1 MIDLDKLTCQVRQV
15 AVTVGHFLREQR
27 AAFDRSVVQEKG
39 PHDYVSY
46 VDRASEE
53 LLVRSL
59 SALLPEAGF
68 ITEEK
73 TIGQYAGEEYCWVI
87 DPLDGTT
94 NFIHDM
100 APYCVSIA
108 LRSQS
113 ELLLGV
119 VYEVCRDECYWAY
132 KDGGAYLNDSLIHV
146 SEIAS
151 MDQTQILLGFPYDSE
166 NFRPVVLGLIGQMY
180 GAVGAERLLG
190 SAAAEL
196 CYVAAGR
203 AEARVEGLLGPW
215 DVAAGCLI
223 LSEAGGRVT
232 DFSGGDTHLSGRE
245 VLASNG
251 HIHSQ
256 LMKIVKNACVNTSD
270 YSRFE

>member
-1 MIDLDKLTCQVRQV
+1 MIDLCNLTPQVCEV
-15 AVTVGHFLREQR
+15 AVGAGRFLKEQR
-27 AAFDRSVVQEKG
+27 AAFDRSAVVEKG

-46 VDRASEE
+46 VDKMSEE
-53 LLVRSL
+53 RLVAQL

-73 TIGQYAGEEYCWVI
+73 TTRQYATEEYCWVI

-108 LRSQS
+108 LRNS
-113 ELLLGV
+113 EEILIGV

-132 KDGGAYLNDSLIHV
+132 KGGGAYLNGVPIHV
-146 SEIAS
+146 TDIAT
-151 MDQTQILLGFPYDSE
+151 MDCAQILLGFPYDSQR
-166 NFRPVVLGLIGQMY
+166 FRPIILKAIAQMY
-180 GAVGAERLLG
+180 GTVGAERLLG

-203 AEARVEGLLGPW
+203 AEGRIEGLLGPW

-223 LSEAGGRVT
+223 LAEAGGLTT
-232 DFSGGDTHLSGRE
+232 DFSGGDTYLNGHE

-251 HIHSQ
+251 RIHEQ
-256 LMKIVKNACVNTSD
+256 LMKVIREAVC
-270 YSRFE
+270 

>member
-1 MIDLDKLTCQVRQV
+1 MNICLEQLVQDVKLV
-15 AVTVGHFLREQR
+15 AIAAGQFLREER
-27 AAFDRSVVQEKG
+27 AKFDRSAVQEKG

-46 VDRASEE
+46 VDKASEGR
-53 LLVRSL
+53 LVTRL

-73 TIGQYAGEEYCWVI
+73 TTRQYASEEYCWVI

-108 LRSQS
+108 LRNSQ
-113 ELLLGV
+113 EVLLGV

-132 KDGGAYLNDSLIHV
+132 KGGGAYMNDRPIRV
-146 SEIAS
+146 SAVLDISQA
-151 MDQTQILLGFPYDSE
+151 QILLGFPYDSE
-166 NFRPVVLGLIGQMY
+166 RFRPIIVKAISQMY
-180 GAVGAERLLG
+180 GMVGAERLLG

-203 AEARVEGLLGPW
+203 AEGRIEGLLGPW
-215 DVAAGCLI
+215 DVAAGTLI
-223 LSEAGGRVT
+223 LSEAGGITT
-232 DFSGGDTHLSGRE
+232 DFSGGDTYLDGHE
-245 VLASNG
+245 VLASNAL
-251 HIHSQ
+251 IHDQ
-256 LMKIVKNACVNTSD
+256 LLQIVGNA
-270 YSRFE
+270 RK

>member
-1 MIDLDKLTCQVRQV
+1 MNGLDKLVGQVCDV
-15 AVTVGHFLREQR
+15 AVSMGHFLRDQR
-27 AAFDRSVVQEKG
+27 AAFDRSAVVEKG

-46 VDRASEE
+46 VDKMSEE
-53 LLVRSL
+53 RLVAAL

-73 TIGQYAGEEYCWVI
+73 TTRQHTAEEYCWVV

-108 LRSQS
+108 LRNRS
-113 ELLLGV
+113 EVLLGV

-132 KDGGAYLNDSLIHV
+132 KGGGAYLNGAPIRV
-146 SEIAS
+146 TQVAS
-151 MDQTQILLGFPYDSE
+151 MADAQILLGFPYDSDS
-166 NFRPVVLGLIGQMY
+166 FRPVVLGLIAQMY
-180 GAVGAERLLG
+180 GHVGAERLLG

-203 AEARVEGLLGPW
+203 AEARIEGLLGPW
-215 DVAAGCLI
+215 DVAAGSLI
-223 LSEAGGRVT
+223 LTEAGGLVT
-232 DFSGGDTHLSGRE
+232 DFDGGDTYLNGRE

-251 HIHSQ
+251 LIHQ
-256 LMKIVKNACVNTSD
+256 LLMQIVANARQKESI
-270 YSRFE
+270 

>member
-1 MIDLDKLTCQVRQV
+1 MIELRNLTIQVCDV
-15 AVTVGHFLREQR
+15 AIGIGRFLKEQR
-27 AAFDRSVVQEKG
+27 AAFDRSAVVEKG

-46 VDRASEE
+46 VDKMSEE
-53 LLVRSL
+53 RLVAHL

-68 ITEEK
+68 VTEEK
-73 TIGQYAGEEYCWVI
+73 TTRQYDQEEYCWVI

-108 LRSQS
+108 LRNRD
-113 ELLLGV
+113 EVLIGV
-119 VYEVCRDECYWAY
+119 VYEVCRDECFWAY
-132 KDGGAYLNDSLIHV
+132 KGGGAYLNGSPIHV
-146 SEIAS
+146 SNIDT
-151 MDQTQILLGFPYDSE
+151 MDSAQILLGFPYDSQK
-166 NFRPVVLGLIGQMY
+166 FRPIILRAIAQMY
-180 GAVGAERLLG
+180 GFVGAERLLG

-203 AEARVEGLLGPW
+203 AEGRVEGLLGPW

-223 LSEAGGRVT
+223 LAEAGGMTT
-232 DFSGGDTHLSGRE
+232 DFSGGDTYLDGRE

-251 HIHSQ
+251 RIHGQ
-256 LMKIVKNACVNTSD
+256 LLEVIGKSI
-270 YSRFE
+270 